1 MEIRRRCLI
10 FILGLIPFVFSS
22 CSSSNH
28 ISALSDGGSLP
39 SLATII
45 PTSVHYELSRIDPVP
60 LGSKASLG
68 RIEFVVVDLVR
79 PATQQVLA
87 ASSANPI
94 PEEGMEY
101 VLVDLVAT
109 CATPVHLECWVKEYE
124 MRLIG
129 STGIERKPK
138 NLMGVDRG
146 LHHLMGSAHLRG
158 GGAAFGWVPFIVNQN
173 EGNLIFYYEMD
184 TGGVVY
190 LATE

>member
-28 ISALSDGGSLP
+28 ISALSDGESLP
-39 SLATII
+39 SLETII
-45 PTSVHYELSRIDPVP
+45 PTSGHYELSSIDPVP

-79 PATQQVLA
+79 PATQQVVA

-101 VLVDLVAT
+101 VLVDIIAT
-109 CATPVHLECWVKEYE
+109 CATPVHLECWVKDHE

-129 STGIERKPK
+129 STGIERRPQY
-138 NLMGVDRG
+138 LAGIDQG
-146 LHHLMGSAHLRG
+146 LHHLLGSAHLRG
-158 GGAAFGWVPFIVNQN
+158 GGAAFGWVPFIVDQS
-173 EGNLIFYYEMD
+173 EEDLVFYYQMD
-184 TGGVVY
+184 TDKVVY